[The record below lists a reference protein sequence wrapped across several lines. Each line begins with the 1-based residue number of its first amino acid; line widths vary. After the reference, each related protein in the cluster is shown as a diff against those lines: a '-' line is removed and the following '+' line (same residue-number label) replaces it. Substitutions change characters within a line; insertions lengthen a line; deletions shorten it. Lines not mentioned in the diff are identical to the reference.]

1 MKLTRKTKQNKS
13 FLQAMTAMMRIQ
25 LFLALVLMVLFLVF
39 TWRNTQERQRTEL
52 GNYTA
57 IYASQ
62 IENRLD
68 RAEDMLAELV
78 YDNANLNQLRSSD
91 EATRQY
97 AGVLLYNEMVSLLRT
112 NTGAEMVVVAEVNQ
126 EQVIGVKEAGFPL
139 DAELE
144 VKELAMDCARAG
156 NRSARWQVFRGKE
169 RIYLYRA
176 LVQESRAVLVV
187 VSTDTLLSAFPSEE
201 ISDTCF
207 LLTDEA
213 GNILDAVGD
222 QADNLPGT
230 RIDGLPQTGMRVGH
244 TLGKADYFLFGYQR
258 YLDFSR
264 LSGYVILLFAVILG
278 LLAFDLYYGR
288 RTRQELLV
296 PMEAMT
302 QDMRRIQEGQL
313 ELRIST
319 ESDSVEFCTLVDSF
333 NRLVDEIVHLKI
345 DSYEKQLALMDT
357 EQKYIRLQ
365 IKPHFFLNAMS
376 TIVGLNRAGK
386 SEAIE
391 TYINALSKNI
401 RYMFASGLHTVPL
414 QEEIRHV
421 ENYFEMQELKYPD
434 EVLYF
439 VDVDEGLDDWPVPQM
454 LLHTLVENE
463 YKYAVAAGHQTM
475 VLIKVE
481 KVRWQ
486 KEDMLCIQVEDD
498 GKGYPQEVLD
508 SINKGQGG
516 PRADGTRVG
525 LASIR
530 RLLELMYDRNNLLV
544 LTNVEPH
551 GAMSRAYI
559 PAKPVHENRH
569 TGVQEADL

>member
-1 MKLTRKTKQNKS
+1 MKLTKKAKQNKS

-244 TLGKADYFLFGYQR
+244 TLGKADYSLFGYQR

-414 QEEIRHV
+414 QEEVRHV

-481 KVRWQ
+481 KVHWQ

-530 RLLELMYDRNNLLV
+530 RLLELMYDRKNLLV

-569 TGVQEADL
+569 TGVQESDL

>member
-1 MKLTRKTKQNKS
+1 MRLTKTNKQNKS
-13 FLQAMTAMMRIQ
+13 FLQELTTMMRIQ
-25 LFLALVLMVLFLVF
+25 LFLALALMVLFLVF
-39 TWRNTQERQRTEL
+39 TWRNTQEKQRTEL

-62 IENRLD
+62 IENRLS
-68 RAEDMLAELV
+68 RAQDILAELV

-97 AGVLLYNEMVSLLRT
+97 AGVLLYNEMVGLMRT
-112 NTGAEMVVVAEVNQ
+112 NTGVDMVAVAETSHD
-126 EQVIGVKEAGFPL
+126 QVIGVKDAGFPL

-144 VKELAMDCARAG
+144 VKSLAMECARTG
-156 NRSARWQVFRGKE
+156 TRSSAWQVFRGEE

-201 ISDTCF
+201 IHDTCF
-207 LLTDEA
+207 LLTDTA
-213 GNILDAVGD
+213 DNILDAVGD
-222 QADNLPGT
+222 GAQQLSVT
-230 RIDGLPQTGMRVGH
+230 RIDGLPQTGMQVNH
-244 TLGKADYFLFGYQR
+244 ALGEADYFLVGYQR

-302 QDMRRIQEGQL
+302 RDMRRIQEGQL

-319 ESDSVEFCTLVDSF
+319 ESDSVEFRTLVESF
-333 NRLVDEIVHLKI
+333 NRLVEEIIHLKI

-386 SEAIE
+386 GEAIE

-414 QEEIRHV
+414 QEEVRHV

-439 VDVDEGLDDWPVPQM
+439 VDVDEGVDDWPVPQM

-508 SINKGQGG
+508 TINKGPGG

-530 RLLELMYDRNNLLV
+530 RLLELMYDRKNLLV

-551 GAMSRAYI
+551 GAMSRVYI
-559 PAKPVHENRH
+559 PARPVHENRH
-569 TGVQEADL
+569 DGVQESDL

>member
-1 MKLTRKTKQNKS
+1 
-13 FLQAMTAMMRIQ
+13 
-25 LFLALVLMVLFLVF
+25 
-39 TWRNTQERQRTEL
+39 
-52 GNYTA
+52 
-57 IYASQ
+57 
-62 IENRLD
+62 
-68 RAEDMLAELV
+68 
-78 YDNANLNQLRSSD
+78 
-91 EATRQY
+91 
-97 AGVLLYNEMVSLLRT
+97 
-112 NTGAEMVVVAEVNQ
+112 
-126 EQVIGVKEAGFPL
+126 
-139 DAELE
+139 
-144 VKELAMDCARAG
+144 
-156 NRSARWQVFRGKE
+156 
-169 RIYLYRA
+169 
-176 LVQESRAVLVV
+176 
-187 VSTDTLLSAFPSEE
+187 
-201 ISDTCF
+201 
-207 LLTDEA
+207 
-213 GNILDAVGD
+213 
-222 QADNLPGT
+222 
-230 RIDGLPQTGMRVGH
+230 
-244 TLGKADYFLFGYQR
+244 
-258 YLDFSR
+258 
-264 LSGYVILLFAVILG
+264 
-278 LLAFDLYYGR
+278 
-288 RTRQELLV
+288 
-296 PMEAMT
+296 MEAMT

-414 QEEIRHV
+414 QEEVRHV

>member
-1 MKLTRKTKQNKS
+1 MKRTKQQQDKS
-13 FLQAMTAMMRIQ
+13 FLHILAVMVRIQ
-25 LFLALVLMVLFLVF
+25 FFLAVAVMVLFLVL
-39 TWRNTQERQRTEL
+39 TWRNTQEKQRTEL
-52 GNYTA
+52 GDYTA

-62 IENRLD
+62 IDNRMD
-68 RAEDMLAELV
+68 RAVDVLAELV
-78 YDNANLNQLRSSD
+78 YDNAQLNQLRSGD

-97 AGVLLYNEMVSLLRT
+97 AGVLLYNEMLSLMHT
-112 NTGAEMVVVAEVNQ
+112 SEGVDMVVVAETAYD
-126 EQVIGVKEAGFPL
+126 QVIGVKASGFPL
-139 DAELE
+139 KAEQE
-144 VKELAMDCARAG
+144 VKKLAMDCARAG
-156 NRSARWQVFRGKE
+156 TRSFGWQVYRGQE
-169 RIYLYRA
+169 RTYLYRA
-176 LVQESRAVLVV
+176 LVQETRAVVV
-187 VSTDTLLSAFPSEE
+187 AISTDTLLSAFPAEE
-201 ISDTCF
+201 ITDTGF
-207 LLTDEA
+207 LLTDET
-213 GNILDAVGD
+213 GNILAAVGSGTET
-222 QADNLPGT
+222 LSGT
-230 RIDGLPQTGMRVGH
+230 RLDGLPRTGMRLAH
-244 TLGKADYFLFGYQR
+244 PLADGGYILYGWQSK
-258 YLDFSR
+258 LDFTRQSVH
-264 LSGYVILLFAVILG
+264 VILLFVVILG
-278 LLAFDLYYGR
+278 MLAFDLYYGR

-296 PMEAMT
+296 PMEDMT
-302 QDMRRIQEGQL
+302 RDMRRIQEGQL

-319 ESDSVEFCTLVDSF
+319 RSDSVEFRTLVEAF

-365 IKPHFFLNAMS
+365 IRPHFFLNAMS

-439 VDVDEGLDDWPVPQM
+439 VDVDDGVKDWPIPQM
-454 LLHTLVENE
+454 LIHTLVENE

-498 GKGYPQEVLD
+498 GKGYPSEVLD
-508 SINKGQGG
+508 AINKGEST

-530 RLLELMYDRNNLLV
+530 RLLELMYERENLFV

-559 PAKPVHENRH
+559 PARPVHENRPH
-569 TGVQEADL
+569 GGRETDL

>member
-244 TLGKADYFLFGYQR
+244 TLGKADYSLFGYQR

-414 QEEIRHV
+414 QEEVRHV